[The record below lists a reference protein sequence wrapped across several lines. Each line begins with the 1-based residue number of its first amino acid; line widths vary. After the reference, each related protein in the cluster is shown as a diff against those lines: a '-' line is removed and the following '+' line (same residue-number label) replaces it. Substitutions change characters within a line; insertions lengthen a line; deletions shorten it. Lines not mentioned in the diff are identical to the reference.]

1 MEETMRLWSLHPSL
15 LDRQGLLALWREGLL
30 AQKVLAGQT
39 RGYRNHPQL
48 ERFRDCPEPRSAIA
62 TYLHFVADEA
72 DRRGYHFA
80 RERLHLPASDI
91 RLTVADGQLA
101 YEWQHLLAK
110 LAARSPELWQRE
122 ATLAPRAHDM
132 FDIVAGPIASWER
145 PA

>member
-1 MEETMRLWSLHPSL
+1 MRLWSLHPSL

-30 AQKVLAGQT
+30 AQKVLADET
-39 RGYRNHPQL
+39 RGYRSHPQL
-48 ERFRDCPEPRSAIA
+48 QRFCGCPDPRSAIA

-72 DRRGYHFA
+72 DHRGYHFA
-80 RERLHLPASDI
+80 RERIRLPAGDL
-91 RLTVADGQLA
+91 RLTVTDGQLA

-110 LAARSPELWQRE
+110 LAARSPELWRRVSALE
-122 ATLAPRAHDM
+122 PRPHDM